1 MEKTSKRRAETESK
15 SFTDNMLPGYNKRRL
30 PAAAQELVDRA
41 LMDDD
46 LAVAKP
52 DDARW
57 VKLYED
63 LQQLVQTQPSTT
75 DIDNDVVPDS
85 DADDNQ
91 DDTYQWA
98 DASSPES
105 EPHPEPHP
113 SGLTPTATIPT
124 TLQPNASHLP
134 QAVHA
139 YISSAFTHK
148 RGDLVKSVAS
158 ESWEPAALAALSMV
172 AEEVARSQATFNAR
186 RTMFA
191 KSPRN
196 RLLAAKREA
205 RKKTA

>member
-1 MEKTSKRRAETESK
+1 
-15 SFTDNMLPGYNKRRL
+15 MLPGYNKRRL

-46 LAVAKP
+46 LAAAKP

-57 VKLYED
+57 VKLYEQ

-75 DIDNDVVPDS
+75 DTDTPNPDS
-85 DADDNQ
+85 DTDDHQ

-105 EPHPEPHP
+105 APQP
-113 SGLTPTATIPT
+113 SAPTSSNTTTP
-124 TLQPNASHLP
+124 LQPDASHLP
-134 QAVHA
+134 HAVHA

-148 RGDLVKSVAS
+148 RGELVKSVAS

-172 AEEVARSQATFNAR
+172 VEEVARSQATFNAR

-196 RLLAAKREA
+196 RVLAAKREA
-205 RKKTA
+205 RKKDRTQM